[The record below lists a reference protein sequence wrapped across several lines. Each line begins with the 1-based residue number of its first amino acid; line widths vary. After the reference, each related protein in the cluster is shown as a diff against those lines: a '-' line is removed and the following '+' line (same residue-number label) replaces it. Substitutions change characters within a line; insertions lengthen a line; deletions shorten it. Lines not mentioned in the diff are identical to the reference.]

1 MEALARDNGVSER
14 TGWRWL
20 QKGRVTKAKDGDG
33 HTIFVMEDPLPPP
46 TLLTAETETAIGG
59 AGDVS
64 EQVNDR
70 EFVTRPRLPKPLKEG
85 TGEII
90 QPTLFPPDQEMIDGR
105 KQSFL
110 AEQIEKRVRAQ
121 RNAREMMGS
130 DINPLVAEAEA
141 AVKVSE
147 LSVRGAKAKI
157 ELKNLQMEE
166 AEQKRKE
173 ERKELIERIK
183 ATCVPSPMKKYLP
196 PDLLLL
202 THSQLINALSKL
214 DLNTFTEEEA
224 TAFAIIERDKVWTN
238 PQYYPAVKLAQ
249 FRALVKLRDEY
260 FDQQYSNY
268 VLRRE
273 SALRKSLD
281 AEGIPPETVEVV
293 LSLRPPMTYDQWYVY
308 TLHELSVKHP
318 EKAKELFTLMGEYH
332 YLTGGEEKVREIQ
345 EQLLGIGRYVQEN
358 HLPF

>member
-157 ELKNLQMEE
+157 ELKNLQ
-166 AEQKRKE
+166 
-173 ERKELIERIK
+173 
-183 ATCVPSPMKKYLP
+183 S
-196 PDLLLL
+196 
-202 THSQLINALSKL
+202 S
-214 DLNTFTEEEA
+214 F
-224 TAFAIIERDKVWTN
+224 
-238 PQYYPAVKLAQ
+238 
-249 FRALVKLRDEY
+249 LVGCIL
-260 FDQQYSNY
+260 
-268 VLRRE
+268 
-273 SALRKSLD
+273 
-281 AEGIPPETVEVV
+281 
-293 LSLRPPMTYDQWYVY
+293 
-308 TLHELSVKHP
+308 
-318 EKAKELFTLMGEYH
+318 
-332 YLTGGEEKVREIQ
+332 
-345 EQLLGIGRYVQEN
+345 
-358 HLPF
+358 